1 MADQFT
7 VVDRG
12 NKGLGVTPETTDHGT
27 KSEFLKN
34 PQEGAIP
41 SFPGDFEL
49 QKLIITSPHKKG
61 YIDLK
66 AAWSDFNIYE
76 NLFQNYLT
84 ADIQI
89 VDGVGLME
97 SLPIIGEET
106 IEIQVKTKGIVKQR
120 NPETEVTGPFK
131 GSQNEGRI
139 SLSFRVVKIHNIT
152 KLNDQLLTYTLNL
165 VSEEAILNLKKK
177 VRKSALDPAKNF
189 EPSTISKLVER
200 LYRQFFE
207 GSDRI
212 GKIKKLFIE
221 PTKNN
226 TDLIIP
232 NQTPFK
238 AFNFLASRAVAK
250 AQHAVGSSFV
260 FYETIRGFF
269 FISLETLMAGGG
281 LGYRVETLTST
292 NQGPPSIRPSAP
304 ETEIVYTQLED
315 PVKETYVVQP
325 KRLGAQNNELK
336 NIAVEMT
343 SVDQY
348 QFSSNF
354 DVMSNL
360 RKGMYANRLLTHDL
374 VRMRYDT
381 LDFNLVNKKAQERNI
396 VRDSEGAEKVIDY
409 LQQSADAKN
418 FTDKFTHL
426 GMGKLATEK
435 QDALGSP
442 ESVIAFYP
450 TNVAHD
456 QRFKEAIGTQGV
468 HGQPKD
474 DAAPNI
480 QPSRVEQWMQS
491 RMVQSQEINN
501 IKLNIRAPGLS
512 TRTVGD
518 LIEFKLP
525 TQYLED
531 RDGVTQAKHHTYLS
545 GYYLITKLRH
555 HFNKEKYTIEFEA
568 VKDSFNKSVGQDRS
582 AATDNPRQEEADE
595 LVLSGG
601 EAI

>member
-61 YIDLK
+61 YVDLK

-106 IEIQVKTKGIVKQR
+106 IHIQVKTKGIVKQR
-120 NPETEVTGPFK
+120 PPETNHPGPFE
-131 GSQNEGRI
+131 GSQNEGRL
-139 SLSFRVVKIHNIT
+139 SLKFRVVKIHNIT
-152 KLNDQLLTYTLNL
+152 KLNDQMLTYTLNL

-450 TNVAHD
+450 TNFAHD

-468 HGQPKD
+468 HGEPKD
-474 DAAPNI
+474 EAAPNI

-568 VKDSFNKSVGQDRS
+568 IKDSFNKSVGQDRS